1 MFNLRVSKI
10 IEQQI
15 KHNDCG
21 ITAVKIIYNLHN
33 IHINRTFI
41 EENIFLTENGS
52 SLHDIKDF
60 FDKQHF
66 STQFNLLDLNSL
78 KFNPESLQK
87 FLPCILPVKNK
98 QGEHYVVIQS
108 IRKKKILVLDPAK
121 GQSYNWSISEL
132 MNQAHTATAN
142 YDYVSNSQ
150 LLQQMIG
157 EEVNAYQLNA
167 DAVADLDKAEVIN
180 KLTYFSYLKENFGFA
195 DNEAEK
201 KFLNDLLFNQQ
212 ISTLP
217 RQFKSLKLAATKLQI
232 TAPVVLTV
240 KKTEQLQLPSLS
252 ATAPEKPVNP
262 YRRLVS
268 EMKPYHKLWVIY
280 IASALFAAFLAQL
293 TIFSNQILI
302 DNILPG
308 YNLNLLILFAVGL
321 GLFRIFNLIL
331 SLYKSFISIH
341 LANIFDNFF
350 LTSFIEKLNTFSI
363 RYIHTF
369 SRGDLTERIK
379 DSLKLKTFFIRFF
392 TGLIIDAFVALYSLA
407 VLFFLNWKITLIVLF
422 ILILFTIWFY
432 LITPY
437 IRENEK
443 RRFMEK
449 SNLFSSLFENIDG
462 LQVIKSF
469 RMEGLFMQRLA
480 PKIKSI
486 LAIQRKV
493 RYVNLVNS
501 GIINFIIIVAS
512 IFILV
517 FLSINVITDK
527 SMSVGQIITFIA
539 LSYQVFSAV
548 SSILDQNL
556 DLQENEI
563 ILNRYFD
570 FSKGDN
576 KTDAAAQHSKIK
588 SFELDSV
595 EFKNVAFHYI
605 PQRPVFTNLSVVI
618 NKGDKIQLDGANG
631 AGKSTFCK
639 VLSLLYAPDSG
650 DIFINNEKYQFYNPT
665 ALRKKILLVSNEDIL
680 FNDTLG
686 YNITFDYTTNAS
698 KILSLAKEIGLYNF
712 IADKAE
718 GLDFIINEQGKNL
731 STGQRKKILMMRA
744 LLSDAALLI
753 LDETLSG
760 IDKESKEKI
769 ENYLNTIT
777 DRSFIIISHEQ
788 LNHIK
793 FTKTLKIQNG
803 SIEQLQLQGV

>member
-1 MFNLRVSKI
+1 MRTN

-21 ITAVKIIYNLHN
+21 ITAVKIMYNLHN
-33 IHINRTFI
+33 IHVSKSFI
-41 EENIFLTENGS
+41 EENIYLTEKGS

-66 STQFNLLDLNSL
+66 NTEFNLLDLNNL
-78 KFNPESLQK
+78 KFNPEGLAK
-87 FLPCILPVKNK
+87 YVPCILPVKNK
-98 QGEHYVVIQS
+98 QGEHYVVINS
-108 IRKKKILVLDPAK
+108 IRKNKLQVLDPAK
-121 GQSYNWSISEL
+121 GQEYHWSLSEL

-142 YDYVSNSQ
+142 YDYLSNSQ
-150 LLQQMIG
+150 VLQAMIN
-157 EEVNAYQLNA
+157 EEVSAYQLDA
-167 DAVADLDKAEVIN
+167 EAVADMDRAETIN

-195 DNEAEK
+195 NIEAEK
-201 KFLNDLLFNQQ
+201 KFLVDLLFNQQ
-212 ISTLP
+212 LHTLP
-217 RQFKSLKLAATKLQI
+217 KQFKALKLAGAKLRI

-240 KKTEQLQLPSLS
+240 KKTDRLFVTS
-252 ATAPEKPVNP
+252 AAPPIIEKPVNP

-268 EMKPYHKLWVIY
+268 EMKPYRKLWGIY
-280 IASALFAAFLAQL
+280 IAVAVFAAFLAQL

-302 DNILPG
+302 DNILPS
-308 YNLNLLILFAVGL
+308 YNLSLLVLFAIGL
-321 GLFRIFNLIL
+321 GVFRVFNLIL

-392 TGLIIDAFVALYSLA
+392 TGLLIDAFVALYSLA
-407 VLFFLNWKITLIVLF
+407 VLFVLNWKITLIVVF
-422 ILILFTIWFY
+422 ILVLFTVWFY
-432 LITPY
+432 VITPY

-443 RRFMEK
+443 RRFLEK
-449 SNLFSSLFENIDG
+449 SALFSSLFENIDG

-469 RMEGLFMQRLA
+469 RIEGLFMQRLA

-512 IFILV
+512 ILILV
-517 FLSINVITDK
+517 FLSKNAITDK
-527 SMSVGQIITFIA
+527 SISVGQIITFIA
-539 LSYQVFSAV
+539 LSYQVFGSV
-548 SSILDQNL
+548 SGILDQNL

-570 FSKGDN
+570 FSKEGD
-576 KTDAAAQHSKIK
+576 KKEVVAQHHKIK
-588 SFELDSV
+588 SFDLTTI
-595 EFKNVAFHYI
+595 EFKNISFHYI
-605 PQRPVFTNLSVVI
+605 PQRPIFTALNITI
-618 NKGDKIQLDGANG
+618 NKGDKIHLEGSNG

-650 DIFINNEKYQFYNPT
+650 DIFINNEKYQFYNAS

-686 YNITFDYTTNAS
+686 YNISFNYTTSTTDVLN
-698 KILSLAKEIGLYNF
+698 LAKEIGFYDF

-718 GLDFIINEQGKNL
+718 GLDFIINEGGKNL
-731 STGQRKKILMMRA
+731 STGQRKKILIMRA
-744 LLSDAALLI
+744 LLSEAELII

-769 ENYLNTIT
+769 ENYLNNLTV
-777 DRSFIIISHEQ
+777 RSFIIISHEP
-788 LNHIK
+788 LEHLK
-793 FTKTLKIQNG
+793 FSKTLKMQNG